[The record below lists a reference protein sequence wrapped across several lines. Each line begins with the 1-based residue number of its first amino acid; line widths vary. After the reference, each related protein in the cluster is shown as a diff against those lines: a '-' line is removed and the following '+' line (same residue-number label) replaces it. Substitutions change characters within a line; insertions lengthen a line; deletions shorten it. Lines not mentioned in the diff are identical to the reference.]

1 MTSGV
6 TYGEKRVEMSFL
18 SPFPLSERMWLG
30 RSDTTTVS
38 TIHSVGFPY
47 PLEPSNPQH
56 WRSGENF
63 EKKVTGRNYEI
74 PLRFK
79 GDFSETFT
87 RDALTQEGEKV
98 VTYTGTFSSDGNK
111 EVKTVKRESTH

>member
-56 WRSGENF
+56 
-63 EKKVTGRNYEI
+63 
-74 PLRFK
+74 
-79 GDFSETFT
+79 
-87 RDALTQEGEKV
+87 
-98 VTYTGTFSSDGNK
+98 
-111 EVKTVKRESTH
+111 